1 MIMMMVAM
9 MMMMVVRRMMM
20 VYDVDGDGQMEP
32 GHLSRLASSLA
43 RAAAPCRTAP
53 RRQRR
58 RAGGADGY
66 YVVPGVFGLNPPT
79 VTRARAPRRPQLH
92 YA

>member
-32 GHLSRLASSLA
+32 GHLSRLASSLY
-43 RAAAPCRTAP
+43 
-53 RRQRR
+53 
-58 RAGGADGY
+58 G
-66 YVVPGVFGLNPPT
+66 
-79 VTRARAPRRPQLH
+79 H
-92 YA
+92 YMIQPLV